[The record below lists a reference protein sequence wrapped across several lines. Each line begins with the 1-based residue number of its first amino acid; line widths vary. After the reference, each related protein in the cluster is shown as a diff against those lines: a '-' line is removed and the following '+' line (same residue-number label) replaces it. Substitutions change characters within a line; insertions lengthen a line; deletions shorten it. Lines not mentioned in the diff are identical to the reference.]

1 MLQLKKRRSGSKSVC
16 GFSIILISKGI
27 WSQRVNV
34 SFVFWNPIRTFREL
48 NLIRSSLLQVFGKKG
63 VLRNC
68 AKFTVKHLPQSL
80 FFKQSCRPEV
90 CNFIKKETS
99 TGVFLWFLRNF
110 KEHLFLQNTSGD
122 WFNVMLQSYGSAHI
136 RIANHK

>member
-34 SFVFWNPIRTFREL
+34 FFVFWNPIGTFREV

-68 AKFTVKHLPQSL
+68 AKFTVKHLSRVYFLNKVAGLTSAPLSKKRLAQVFSYDFCEISKNSFSYRTSPVTASL
-80 FFKQSCRPEV
+80 LCFSLMVQL
-90 CNFIKKETS
+90 I
-99 TGVFLWFLRNF
+99 
-110 KEHLFLQNTSGD
+110 
-122 WFNVMLQSYGSAHI
+122 
-136 RIANHK
+136 

>member
-34 SFVFWNPIRTFREL
+34 FFVFWNPIRTFREL

-80 FFKQSCRPEV
+80 FLNKVAGLRSATLS
-90 CNFIKKETS
+90 KKRLAQVFSYDFCEISKNTFS
-99 TGVFLWFLRNF
+99 YRTPPVTG
-110 KEHLFLQNTSGD
+110 S
-122 WFNVMLQSYGSAHI
+122 MLCFSLMVQLI
-136 RIANHK
+136 